1 VPNPY
6 GGVPGDRMYRTGD
19 LGRWRADGNLEYVG
33 RRDHQVKVRGHR
45 IETGEIEVALSAH
58 RGVDGAVV
66 VAREDVRGEKQLVA
80 YIVSKSAPPP
90 QADDL
95 RNHIKESLPDFMV
108 PSVFVFL
115 ESFPLTCNGKLDRK
129 TLPPPVS
136 DGRAAGGNFLPPRD
150 NLEFQLTELWG
161 DILEVKNVGVKDDFF
176 SLGGHSLMAVRLMAR
191 IREQYCQALPLSAL
205 FQYPTVER
213 LASILRGQVAPSPY
227 SPVVEIRSGNSRTP
241 FFCVH
246 PLGGEVV
253 CYVDLARCLP
263 TGQPFYG
270 LQARGMDGEG
280 PLTSVEEMAYHYI
293 QAMRAVQP
301 AGPYMIGGWSFGGM
315 VAFEMA
321 RQIREAGE
329 TVGLLAIIDAG
340 VPRRDEAGETVE
352 LLTIIDAGVP
362 RRDGDVP
369 DVPELDDT
377 EFMLYLFGHYI
388 SISRE
393 EFELL
398 TPEEKSDY
406 LLKELKA
413 KGIFPPDFGPV
424 EARFYYDLA
433 KANFLASL
441 KYAPRPYDG
450 KVTLFRSSERPD
462 STDPTLGWGQLAA
475 RGVDIHV
482 VAGRHH
488 EIVLR
493 PHVQSLAEAL
503 MTSLN
508 AVDQVDKSSLERP
521 E

>member
-1 VPNPY
+1 
-6 GGVPGDRMYRTGD
+6 
-19 LGRWRADGNLEYVG
+19 
-33 RRDHQVKVRGHR
+33 
-45 IETGEIEVALSAH
+45 
-58 RGVDGAVV
+58 
-66 VAREDVRGEKQLVA
+66 
-80 YIVSKSAPPP
+80 
-90 QADDL
+90 
-95 RNHIKESLPDFMV
+95 
-108 PSVFVFL
+108 
-115 ESFPLTCNGKLDRK
+115 
-129 TLPPPVS
+129 
-136 DGRAAGGNFLPPRD
+136 
-150 NLEFQLTELWG
+150 
-161 DILEVKNVGVKDDFF
+161 
-176 SLGGHSLMAVRLMAR
+176 
-191 IREQYCQALPLSAL
+191 
-205 FQYPTVER
+205 
-213 LASILRGQVAPSPY
+213 
-227 SPVVEIRSGNSRTP
+227 
-241 FFCVH
+241 
-246 PLGGEVV
+246 
-253 CYVDLARCLP
+253 
-263 TGQPFYG
+263 
-270 LQARGMDGEG
+270 MDGEG

-488 EIVLR
+488 EILLR